1 MKIILYIFFLYI
13 SVLQNSILAIENKIL
28 LKVDNEII
36 TSVDILDEIK
46 YLNSINKSLDG
57 LDKNKIYQI
66 ARNSLIKEKIKEIA
80 LGNIFIKIELND
92 DDYKRLVLNNYSST
106 GIKSLN
112 ELDTYLQKFDI
123 NKKFLK
129 NKITVNAYWNKLIY
143 DKFSNNIKID
153 IDQIKKNLKT
163 KDTQKEFNISEI
175 VFNLNENENLEKKIK
190 LINKTIEEK
199 GFENASLIH
208 SISETSTSGGEL
220 GWIKESSINIEILS
234 QINNLKLN
242 EHTDA
247 IKIPSGFLIIK
258 MNDIRKVKKDINIDE
273 EVKKIIQIKTNDQ
286 LNQFSNIFFNK
297 IKKNITINEK

>member
-1 MKIILYIFFLYI
+1 M
-13 SVLQNSILAIENKIL
+13 
-28 LKVDNEII
+28 
-36 TSVDILDEIK
+36 
-46 YLNSINKSLDG
+46 NSINKSLDG

-163 KDTQKEFNISEI
+163 KDTQKEYNISEI

-199 GFENASLIH
+199 GFENASLTQYI
-208 SISETSTSGGEL
+208 
-220 GWIKESSINIEILS
+220 
-234 QINNLKLN
+234 
-242 EHTDA
+242 
-247 IKIPSGFLIIK
+247 
-258 MNDIRKVKKDINIDE
+258 
-273 EVKKIIQIKTNDQ
+273 
-286 LNQFSNIFFNK
+286 
-297 IKKNITINEK
+297 

>member
-28 LKVDNEII
+28 LKVDNKII
-36 TSVDILDEIK
+36 TSVDILDEIN

-163 KDTQKEFNISEI
+163 KDTQKEYNISEI
-175 VFNLNENENLEKKIK
+175 VFNLNESENLEKKIK

>member
-143 DKFSNNIKID
+143 DKFSSNIKID

-163 KDTQKEFNISEI
+163 KDTQKEYNISEI

>member
-163 KDTQKEFNISEI
+163 KDTQKEYNISEI

>member
-123 NKKFLK
+123 NKNFL
-129 NKITVNAYWNKLIY
+129 
-143 DKFSNNIKID
+143 
-153 IDQIKKNLKT
+153 
-163 KDTQKEFNISEI
+163 
-175 VFNLNENENLEKKIK
+175 KIK
-190 LINKTIEEK
+190 LLLMHIGIN
-199 GFENASLIH
+199 
-208 SISETSTSGGEL
+208 
-220 GWIKESSINIEILS
+220 
-234 QINNLKLN
+234 
-242 EHTDA
+242 
-247 IKIPSGFLIIK
+247 
-258 MNDIRKVKKDINIDE
+258 
-273 EVKKIIQIKTNDQ
+273 
-286 LNQFSNIFFNK
+286 
-297 IKKNITINEK
+297 

>member
-13 SVLQNSILAIENKIL
+13 SILQNSILAIENKIL

-36 TSVDILDEIK
+36 TSVDILDEIN
-46 YLNSINKSLDG
+46 YLNSINRSLDG

-80 LGNIFIKIELND
+80 LRNIFIKIELND
-92 DDYKRLVLNNYSST
+92 DDYKRLILNSYSNT
-106 GIKSLN
+106 GIKNFN
-112 ELDTYLQKFDI
+112 ELEKYLQNFNI

-129 NKITVNAYWNKLIY
+129 KKITINSYWNKLIY

-153 IDQIKKNLKT
+153 IDQIKENLKT

-175 VFNLNENENLEKKIK
+175 VFNLSENENLEKKTQ
-190 LINKTIEEK
+190 LINETIEEK
-199 GFENASLIH
+199 GFRNASLIH
-208 SISETSTSGGEL
+208 SISETGVSGGEL
-220 GWIKESSINIEILS
+220 GWIKESSINTEILS
-234 QINNLKLN
+234 NINNLNLN
-242 EHTDA
+242 EHTDV

-258 MNDIRKVKKDINIDE
+258 MNDIREVKKDINIDE
-273 EVKKIIQIKTNDQ
+273 EVKRIIQIKTNDQ

>member
-1 MKIILYIFFLYI
+1 M
-13 SVLQNSILAIENKIL
+13 
-28 LKVDNEII
+28 
-36 TSVDILDEIK
+36 
-46 YLNSINKSLDG
+46 NSINKSLDG

-163 KDTQKEFNISEI
+163 KDTQKEYNISEI

-297 IKKNITINEK
+297 IKKNRTIHEK

>member
-36 TSVDILDEIK
+36 TSVDILDEIN

-92 DDYKRLVLNNYSST
+92 DDYKRLVLNNYSNT

-129 NKITVNAYWNKLIY
+129 NKITINAYWNKLIY

-163 KDTQKEFNISEI
+163 KDTQKEYNISEI

-199 GFENASLIH
+199 GFKNAS
-208 SISETSTSGGEL
+208 
-220 GWIKESSINIEILS
+220 
-234 QINNLKLN
+234 
-242 EHTDA
+242 
-247 IKIPSGFLIIK
+247 
-258 MNDIRKVKKDINIDE
+258 
-273 EVKKIIQIKTNDQ
+273 
-286 LNQFSNIFFNK
+286 
-297 IKKNITINEK
+297 